1 MLHAH
6 VLKTLGMTSFQGSV
20 GMEPTLQQ
28 PQYVEVQ
35 LPPTPQATQQDATQL
50 AQPVE
55 QPSPKAS
62 ISYGLKRPAAPLVAT
77 PRKHVGYP
85 PSSIAYSPRATP
97 PPAKVFQGQAPEHLT
112 TPLTPPPTPEVA
124 NL

>member
-1 MLHAH
+1 MHAH

-20 GMEPTLQQ
+20 AMEPTLQQ

-35 LPPTPQATQQDATQL
+35 LPPTPQATQHDATATQL
-50 AQPVE
+50 APVE

-62 ISYGLKRPAAPLVAT
+62 TISYGKRPAAPLVAT
-77 PRKHVGYP
+77 PRKHIGYP
-85 PSSIAYSPRATP
+85 PSSISYSPRATP

-112 TPLTPPPTPEVA
+112 IPLTPPPTPEVA